1 MSMQPPASAPP
12 SYASP
17 AHQPARRPSFWVGF
31 ALGFALLTI
40 GSCTAL
46 GIALGFGRL
55 SLSEIRGDGSSWAP
69 PTLMPTPEMDPQ
81 LAGGSGSATGT
92 GRFAAGDTLVNI
104 TGSRVN
110 LRRTPGHLGKDASDV
125 LAQLEP
131 GSAVV
136 LLGESTQ
143 ANNLTWWRVAYQG
156 HEGWVAEATASGVQI
171 LGEP

>member
-12 SYASP
+12 TYTSP
-17 AHQPARRPSFWVGF
+17 VRQARRPSFWVGF
-31 ALGFALLTI
+31 ALGFALLAI
-40 GSCTAL
+40 ASCTAL
-46 GIALGFGRL
+46 GIALGFDRI
-55 SLSEIRGDGSSWAP
+55 SLSEIRGDGNVWAP
-69 PTLMPTPEMDPQ
+69 PTLMPTPEIDPQ
-81 LAGGSGSATGT
+81 LAAGAESTTDS
-92 GRFAAGDTLVNI
+92 GRFAAGETLVNI

-131 GSAVV
+131 GAAVV
-136 LLGESTQ
+136 LLGENTQ

-171 LGEP
+171 LAEP